1 MATTDPKLI
10 PSSDGAPGPVFTA
23 LVTAALLAAA
33 AFTIGV
39 QSAGTRAGVVEVFAV
54 LLATAV
60 FGRAAYNGTLPRPF
74 NASLGLLLMAIF
86 AGITALSVSWS
97 ILPNASLLDSVRLI
111 SYTCVLAL
119 AALLAQI
126 HQQRSREILL
136 GIGGAALAIVAYAL
150 ISRTVPG
157 AFPEG
162 DDFARL
168 RLPFGYWNA
177 VGFVAAF
184 GLVVALWTGTRRNE
198 SRVLEIASYPIGGL
212 FVVAL
217 MLSQSR
223 GSLLAFAIA
232 VAVWML
238 LVPQRLRATGWLAA
252 VWAIA
257 LLVVYWAFKNSALST
272 DHVPLTDRK
281 SAGIQLLIALI
292 VLCGLLTGLGALIHR
307 LRHRNPLSGA
317 QRHSLGKALLIALA
331 VFPVLF
337 LFAVGVGTEK
347 GLGTVSDGVT
357 GLFSATAAAPD
368 NSPSRL
374 TQTTSLRGRYW
385 SDSWKIFKSHTWHG
399 TGGDTFIA
407 ARLPFRTDQ
416 TTAAQAHGMV
426 PQVASDLGILG
437 LLVLLGITAVWLTA
451 AFKLAGAAR
460 RAPWAWLGE
469 ADEVRLASVTLMV
482 CALLFG
488 LHSAID
494 WTWFIPGAAYFGLLA
509 GGWTLGSPAAHSV
522 RSTAPAPIAQRGG
535 RPQLLRAAAIT
546 LIGISIAYAVYQPVR
561 AERKVDAGMAK
572 VEEDPVTALK
582 LGNDALKLDPTSDDA
597 FILIAVAQSNGGRQ
611 HDADATLSTLT
622 NEQPSN
628 PAAWLRLASFRLA
641 TLNHPD
647 SAIDALRPLFYLSPN
662 SVEGRALLAQAQQA
676 KANEILEK
684 IAEKKRKALEKSLA
698 QLEEL
703 KKQGTPPAVP

>member
-1 MATTDPKLI
+1 M
-10 PSSDGAPGPVFTA
+10 V
-23 LVTAALLAAA
+23 
-33 AFTIGV
+33 GV
-39 QSAGTRAGVVEVFAV
+39 QSAGTRAGVVEVLAV

-60 FGRAAYNGTLPRPF
+60 FGRSAYNGTLPRPF
-74 NASLGLLLMAIF
+74 NASLGLLLMALL
-86 AGITALSVSWS
+86 AGVTALSVSWS
-97 ILPNASLLDSVRLI
+97 ILPNASLLDAVRLI

-119 AALLAQI
+119 AALLAQL
-126 HQQRSREILL
+126 HQQRAREILL

-150 ISRTVPG
+150 ISRAIPG

-177 VGFVAAF
+177 VGFVAAL
-184 GLVVALWTGTRRNE
+184 GLVVALWAGTRRRE
-198 SRVLEIASYPIGGL
+198 SRALEIASYPIGGL

-232 VAVWML
+232 VAVWVL
-238 LVPQRLRATGWLAA
+238 LVPQRLRAAGWLAG
-252 VWAIA
+252 VWAISM
-257 LLVVYWAFKNSALST
+257 LVVFWAYKNSALST
-272 DHVPLTDRK
+272 DHMAFPDRK
-281 SAGIQLLIALI
+281 SAGIQLLVALF
-292 VLCGLLTGLGALIHR
+292 VLCGLLAGLGALIHR
-307 LRHRNPLSGA
+307 FRHSNPLSSA
-317 QRHSLGKALLIALA
+317 QRRSLGRNLLIALA
-331 VFPVLF
+331 VFPFLF

-368 NSPSRL
+368 NTPGRL

-385 SDSWKIFKSHTWHG
+385 SDAWRIFEHHTWRG

-437 LLVLLGITAVWLTA
+437 LLILLGITIVWLIA
-451 AFKLAGAAR
+451 AFKLAGASR
-460 RAPWAWLGE
+460 RAPWAWLSE
-469 ADEVRLASVTLMV
+469 ADEMRLASVTLMV
-482 CALLFG
+482 SALLFG

-509 GGWTLGSPAAHSV
+509 GGWTLGSPAAHSL

-535 RPQLLRAAAIT
+535 RAQILRAAAIA
-546 LIGISIAYAVYQPVR
+546 LIGVSIAYAVYQPVR
-561 AERKVDAGMAK
+561 AERKVDSGLAQ
-572 VEEDPVTALK
+572 VEEDPVKALK
-582 LGNDALKLDPTSDDA
+582 LGNDALELDPTSDGA

-611 HDADATLSTLT
+611 HDADATLSILT
-622 NEQPSN
+622 NEQPNN
-628 PAAWLRLASFRLA
+628 PAAWLRLASFRLT
-641 TLNHPD
+641 TLDDPD
-647 SAIDALRPLFYLSPN
+647 GAIDALRPLFYLSPN
-662 SVEGRALLAQAQQA
+662 SIEGQSLLAQAQQA
-676 KANEILEK
+676 KANVILEK
-684 IAEKKRKALEKSLA
+684 IAEKKRKELEKSLN
-698 QLEEL
+698 QLEKL
-703 KKQGTPPAVP
+703 KKQAAPPAVP